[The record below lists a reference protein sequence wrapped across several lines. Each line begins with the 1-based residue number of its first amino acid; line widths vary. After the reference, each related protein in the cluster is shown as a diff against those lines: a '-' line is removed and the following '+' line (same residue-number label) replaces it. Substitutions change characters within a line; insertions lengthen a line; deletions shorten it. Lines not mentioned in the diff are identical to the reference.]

1 MFYLIRFSIFIMI
14 CYLLIFLISILI
26 KIGLNIIETSLGLIY
41 IYLPDLFLFDI
52 LIKFMVKKDKII
64 SLWWFVCFEYIMSCS
79 GMFLSQDGIFQ
90 CFVECSKKISCRQL
104 YWQPLVNAS
113 LIPQCQENVISCN
126 FQANALG

>member
-14 CYLLIFLISILI
+14 CYLLIFLIFILI

-64 SLWWFVCFEYIMSCS
+64 SLW
-79 GMFLSQDGIFQ
+79 
-90 CFVECSKKISCRQL
+90 
-104 YWQPLVNAS
+104 
-113 LIPQCQENVISCN
+113 
-126 FQANALG
+126 